1 MEEESSEDDDE
12 DEEKEEWAERLTTN
26 RKNMKHVKYKESD
39 MVSILMNFYGSQE
52 AFIKEY

>member
-1 MEEESSEDDDE
+1 MDEEESSEE
-12 DEEKEEWAERLTTN
+12 EEEKDDWEEMPTTN
-26 RKNMKHVKYKESD
+26 RKNNRLIKYKESD